1 MGRKFKIQNLQ
12 SAIRN
17 LIMPTHKRHSLL
29 CPNCKKL
36 ISISEKRCPYCGTAH
51 PAAWWKNNIWTRGF
65 NDPYLLVKSIIGVN
79 VGIYVLSLLLN
90 PKGLGSALNPLTF
103 LSPSGQILVLLGAT
117 GKIPMDVYHRYW
129 TLVSANYL
137 HGSILHIFF
146 NMVAF
151 RQLGLLVA
159 REYGVYR
166 MFIIYTLG
174 GVIGFLVSYFASV
187 PLTVGASASL
197 FSLAGALL
205 YYGKSRGG
213 VYGRTIYKQIG
224 IWVIVLFI
232 FGLLV
237 PVIDNWGHGGG
248 IAAGMGLGFWLGY
261 QENKKENILHKLLAG
276 SCALLTL
283 LILGWVVLSG
293 IYYRFMV

>member
-1 MGRKFKIQNLQ
+1 
-12 SAIRN
+12 
-17 LIMPTHKRHSLL
+17 MPNHKRQSLL

-36 ISISEKRCPYCGTAH
+36 ISISEKKCPYCGTGN
-51 PAAWWKNNIWTRGF
+51 PAAWWKNNILTRGF

-79 VGIYVLSLLLN
+79 VGIYVISLLLN
-90 PKGLGSALNPLTF
+90 PKGFGLALNPLTF
-103 LSPSGQILVLLGAT
+103 LAPSGQIIELLGAT
-117 GKIPMDVYHRYW
+117 GKVPIDAFQRYW

-146 NMVAF
+146 NMAAF

-174 GVIGFLVSYFASV
+174 GVIGFFISYLASV
-187 PLTVGASASL
+187 PWTIGASAAVC
-197 FSLAGALL
+197 SLAGALL

-213 VYGRTIYKQIG
+213 LYGRAIYKQIG
-224 IWVIVLFI
+224 IWVIILFI

-237 PVIDNWGHGGG
+237 PVINNWGHGGG
-248 IAAGMGLGFWLGY
+248 IAAGIGLGFLLGY
-261 QENKKENILHKLLAG
+261 QERKKENIFHKLLAG
-276 SCALLTL
+276 GCAVLTL
-283 LILGWVVLSG
+283 LILGWAVASG
-293 IYYRFMV
+293 IYYRFLV

>member
-1 MGRKFKIQNLQ
+1 
-12 SAIRN
+12 
-17 LIMPTHKRHSLL
+17 MPTHKRQSLL
-29 CPNCKKL
+29 CPSCKKL
-36 ISISEKRCPYCGTAH
+36 ISKSEKRCPYCGTAH

-65 NDPYLLVKSIIGVN
+65 NDPYLLVKTIIGIN
-79 VGIYVLSLLLN
+79 VGIYVLTLLLDIKN
-90 PKGLGSALNPLTF
+90 LGSAPQPLTF
-103 LSPSGQILVLLGAT
+103 LSPSDPILKLLGAT
-117 GKIPMDVYHRYW
+117 GKIPIDAYHRYW

-146 NMVAF
+146 NMFAF

-174 GVIGFLVSYFASV
+174 GIIGFMVSYLASV
-187 PLTVGASASL
+187 PWTIGASASL
-197 FSLAGALL
+197 LSLAGALI

-224 IWVIVLFI
+224 VWIIILFI
-232 FGLLV
+232 FGLVV

-248 IAAGMGLGFWLGY
+248 VAAGIALGFWLGY
-261 QENKKENILHKLLAG
+261 QENKRENIFHKLLAG
-276 SCALLTL
+276 GCAVVVL
-283 LILGWVVLSG
+283 LILGWAVLSG
-293 IYYRFMV
+293 IAIRFFI